1 MLALA
6 LTTTLALGADR
17 PLVGAIRWD
26 CWYGAGGPVAQV
38 ERSLGPR
45 KFHWRLPFF
54 GKVVADDQ
62 VSINGD
68 SAEVMDREIAY
79 ALQAGLDYWA
89 FVDYGDE
96 GDLTI
101 GRRRYQEAKDK
112 KGIRYC
118 FIEEGGRFDSWGT
131 KCFPRMVEQFKNADY
146 LKVAGGR
153 PLLFIFGR
161 TTKLTKADFEELAR
175 QTQAAGLARPYIA
188 FMGWNPE
195 ADAKVIAELGFDAW
209 SAYAKG
215 VGYKGTM
222 QPFETVAREVSER
235 YWAECRRLGLPT
247 VTFASTGWDTR
258 PRQEHP
264 PTWIKGIEPI
274 PDPTPAA
281 QQQPQ
286 RDAVHASPE
295 QLAAHVKAAVDWTQ
309 ANPTLCPAN
318 AVILYAWNENDEGGW
333 LIPTLGEGDARI
345 RALAGVLRPTAG
357 PAPGP

>member
-161 TTKLTKADFEELAR
+161 TTKLTKAD
-175 QTQAAGLARPYIA
+175 
-188 FMGWNPE
+188 
-195 ADAKVIAELGFDAW
+195 
-209 SAYAKG
+209 
-215 VGYKGTM
+215 
-222 QPFETVAREVSER
+222 
-235 YWAECRRLGLPT
+235 
-247 VTFASTGWDTR
+247 
-258 PRQEHP
+258 
-264 PTWIKGIEPI
+264 
-274 PDPTPAA
+274 
-281 QQQPQ
+281 
-286 RDAVHASPE
+286 
-295 QLAAHVKAAVDWTQ
+295 
-309 ANPTLCPAN
+309 
-318 AVILYAWNENDEGGW
+318 
-333 LIPTLGEGDARI
+333 
-345 RALAGVLRPTAG
+345 
-357 PAPGP
+357 